1 MTVLGSDQIPLD
13 LGDNLVL
20 RFAQPE
26 DIDAVA
32 EFNARI
38 TDDPEISVWTQDL
51 MSGRHPTTQASDFTV
66 VEDTHAKKIVSSMCL
81 ISQTWA
87 YGGISFKLGRPELV
101 MTDPAYRRRGLVRKQ
116 FEVIHALSI
125 SKGELM

>member
-1 MTVLGSDQIPLD
+1 MTVLGSDPIPLD

-20 RFAQPE
+20 RFAQPD

-38 TDDPEISVWTQDL
+38 TDDPKVSLWTQDL

-66 VEDTHAKKIVSSMCL
+66 VEDTCAKK
-81 ISQTWA
+81 
-87 YGGISFKLGRPELV
+87 SFRQC
-101 MTDPAYRRRGLVRKQ
+101 A
-116 FEVIHALSI
+116 
-125 SKGELM
+125 